1 MLCSPKAGYYSD
13 CAVRLLTPAQGVIN
27 AWVTDTNMHAHAHF
41 KISPLP
47 FRAQDDAKGCFME
60 SHERMLE
67 LLSSGASNPMDSMTL
82 QVRQLLP
89 AVITLI
95 NGRLVV

>member
-1 MLCSPKAGYYSD
+1 
-13 CAVRLLTPAQGVIN
+13 
-27 AWVTDTNMHAHAHF
+27 
-41 KISPLP
+41 
-47 FRAQDDAKGCFME
+47 ME